1 MRSQCKVH
9 RSELRV
15 GRDVPPGAPHGLVP
29 LTLRPTRL
37 PLLAAL
43 TVLLA
48 IAGCATRTAPPVVTA
63 PRHPEFMFPVL
74 PDGAT
79 PALATGIERGWQF
92 LQGGDLRNAEREFAA
107 ALKAVPKSAT
117 AETALAY
124 VELAGGDADE
134 AVPHF
139 DRALAGMPQ
148 YVPALVGRGQALM
161 NLKREGEAL
170 ASFEAALKADPSLTE
185 LQARVDVLRF
195 RATQDLLAR
204 AKTATDAGRL
214 DDARGAYEQAISASP
229 ESPFLYRDLAAVER
243 KAGQPAAA
251 AEHLRKA
258 LSLDPADARALASLG
273 EILEEQGDVVGALA
287 SYEKAR
293 GIDPGTVPAAV
304 LERARDRAALL
315 KLPAEYAAIPG
326 ASRATRAD
334 VAALIGVRLQ
344 ALVARATERQVV
356 ITDVRGH
363 WAQAW
368 IEAVVRASIMDTL
381 PNYQFDPGG
390 TVRRGDLARTVS
402 RVLSLIGAV
411 RPGAATKWEKA
422 QVAVSDVP
430 PAHLSYP
437 AVSAAVASGVMPL
450 EGGAFGLLRPVTGAE
465 AIDVI
470 SRLEALAR

>member
-1 MRSQCKVH
+1 MPS
-9 RSELRV
+9 S
-15 GRDVPPGAPHGLVP
+15 
-29 LTLRPTRL
+29 RL
-37 PLLAAL
+37 PFPAAL
-43 TVLLA
+43 IVLLVGA
-48 IAGCATRTAPPVVTA
+48 ACATRAVPPVVTA
-63 PRHPEFMFPVL
+63 PRHPEFVFPAL
-74 PDGAT
+74 PEGAA
-79 PALATGIERGWQF
+79 PALASGIERGWRF

-107 ALKAVPKSAT
+107 ALKAAPKSAP

-124 VELAGGDADE
+124 VELAGGDADQ

-139 DRALAGMPQ
+139 DRALAAAPQ
-148 YVPALVGRGQALM
+148 YVPALVGRGHALM
-161 NLKREGEAL
+161 NLKREGDAL
-170 ASFEAALKADPSLTE
+170 ASFEAALKADPSLTD

-214 DDARGAYEQAISASP
+214 DDARAAYEQAIAASP
-229 ESPFLYRDLAAVER
+229 DSPFLYRDLAAVER
-243 KAGQPAAA
+243 TAGEATAA

-258 LSLDPADARALASLG
+258 ISLDPADARALASLG
-273 EILEEQGDVVGALA
+273 EIQEEQGDVVGALA

-293 GIDPGTVPAAV
+293 AIDPGAVPATT

-326 ASRATRAD
+326 GSRVTRAE

-344 ALVARATERQVV
+344 ALVARASERQVV

-363 WAQAW
+363 WAQTW

-390 TVRRGDLARTVS
+390 IVRRGDLARTVS

-411 RPGAATKWEKA
+411 RPAMATKWEK
-422 QVAVSDVP
+422 VHVVVSDVP

-437 AVSAAVASGVMPL
+437 GVSAAVASGVMSL
-450 EGGAFGLLRPVTGAE
+450 EGGAFDLLRPVTGAE
-465 AIDVI
+465 AMDVI
-470 SRLEALAR
+470 GRLEALAR

>member
-1 MRSQCKVH
+1 LNS
-9 RSELRV
+9 
-15 GRDVPPGAPHGLVP
+15 PAAP
-29 LTLRPTRL
+29 RL
-37 PLLAAL
+37 ACLAAL
-43 TVLLA
+43 GLLLLGA
-48 IAGCATRTAPPVVTA
+48 ACATRTVPPVVTA
-63 PRHPEFMFPVL
+63 PRHPDFMFPAL
-74 PDGAT
+74 PEGAA
-79 PALATGIERGWQF
+79 PALASGIERGWQF
-92 LQGGDLRNAEREFAA
+92 LRGDLRNAEREFAA
-107 ALKAVPKSAT
+107 ALKAVPKSAP

-124 VELAGGDADE
+124 VELAGGDADQ

-139 DRALAGMPQ
+139 DRALSAAPQ

-161 NLKREGEAL
+161 NLKREGDAL
-170 ASFEAALKADPSLTE
+170 ASFEAALKADPTLID

-214 DDARGAYEQAISASP
+214 DDARVAYEQAIAASP

-251 AEHLRKA
+251 TEHLRKA
-258 LSLDPADARALASLG
+258 ISLDPADARALASLG

-293 GIDPGTVPAAV
+293 GIDPGAVPAAV

-326 ASRATRAD
+326 APRATRAD
-334 VAALIGVRLQ
+334 VAALIGVRLE
-344 ALVARATERQVV
+344 ALVARATQRQVV

-368 IEAVVRASIMDTL
+368 IQAVVRASIMDTL

-390 TVRRGDLARTVS
+390 MVRRGDLARTVS

-411 RPGAATKWEKA
+411 RPAVAARWEKA
-422 QVAVSDVP
+422 QVVASDVP
-430 PAHLSYP
+430 PAHLSYQ
-437 AVSAAVASGVMPL
+437 AVSAAVASGVMSL
-450 EGGAFGLLRPVTGAE
+450 EGGAFGLLQPVTGADVV
-465 AIDVI
+465 DVI
-470 SRLEALAR
+470 GRLEALAR